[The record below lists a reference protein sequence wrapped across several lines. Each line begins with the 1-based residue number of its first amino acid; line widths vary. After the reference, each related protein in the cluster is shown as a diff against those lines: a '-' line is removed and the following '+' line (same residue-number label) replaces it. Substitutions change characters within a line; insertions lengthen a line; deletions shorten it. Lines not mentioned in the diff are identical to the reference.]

1 MAILGKL
8 FGDPN
13 KKTISKLEE
22 QAENVERFK
31 NEFEK
36 LPLEAFSQ
44 KTEEFKNRLKSG
56 KTVEDILPEAFALAR
71 EAAKRTI
78 NQFPYKTQVMGGL
91 VLHQGR
97 ISEMKT
103 GEGKTLSATMP
114 LYLNALTGKGAH
126 LVTVND
132 YLAKRDTAWMGKIY
146 NLLGV
151 SVGCIQHD
159 EAFLYDPTVK
169 SETEEKVTTQV
180 DIELLRPVTRREA
193 YQADIT
199 YGTNNEFGFDYLRDN
214 MVQSRS
220 QMVQRGLVY
229 AIVDEVDSILID
241 EARTPLIISAPDEE
255 ATDQYYKFAQLVNK
269 LDENQDYNIDEK
281 MRAATLTELGITHV
295 EKALGIENL
304 YAEGGINLVH
314 HIEQSL
320 KAKALFKLDRDYV
333 IKDGEIVIVDEFTG
347 RLMPGRR
354 YSEGLHQAIEAK
366 ENVEVMKE
374 SRTLASITFQ
384 NYFRMFEKLAGMTG
398 TAATEAEEFS
408 KIYGLEVVVIPT
420 NKQLVRIDKTDQIF
434 KTEEAKFN
442 AIVREVKSRNEKGQ
456 PVLIGTISIEK
467 NERLGQLLEME
478 GIAHKMLNAKQHEQE
493 ANIIAQAGKKGA
505 VTVATNM
512 AGRGVDIIL
521 GGNPPSESE
530 ANDVSADG
538 GLLVIGTERHE
549 SRRIDN
555 QLRGRSG
562 RQGDPG
568 ETQFFVSMEDDLM
581 RIFGSD
587 RMKTI
592 MERLGIPDD
601 MPIQNK
607 MISRSLESAQK
618 KVEGNNFDIR
628 KHLVEYDDVINKH
641 REVIYKKRREAL
653 YSEEKE
659 EGCKGEVLKLIESEI
674 EQVVSF
680 HTASEDENAWNIEEI
695 YEVVDTIFPITMEAR
710 VKMEDIH
717 KEAGTKLEDAK
728 SRTHLIKYLISLAH
742 KEYKNLET
750 RVGDEQLMRS
760 LERGIILRVID
771 RLWIDHL
778 SQMEHLRTGIG
789 LRGYG
794 QRDPLIEYKREAYQL
809 FIAMMAS
816 LQSDVAHTI
825 YKIGIAKEIAPSM
838 MQAKQVM
845 QAPSK
850 TMSEQ
855 TQHFT
860 LPMGQSQASNDTFS
874 EQKTQALP
882 GTKVTAGGKLK
893 TVAGEKVGRNDECPC
908 GSGKKY
914 KKCHGV

>member
-8 FGDPN
+8 FGGPN
-13 KKTISKLEE
+13 KKNISNLEAQVE
-22 QAENVERFK
+22 QVEGFRE
-31 NEFEK
+31 EFAK
-36 LPLEAFSQ
+36 IPIEAFSQ
-44 KTEEFKNRLKSG
+44 KSEKFKNELQSG
-56 KTVEDILPEAFALAR
+56 KTLDDILPEAFALAR
-71 EAAKRTI
+71 EAAKRAI

-91 VLHQGR
+91 VLHQGK

-103 GEGKTLSATMP
+103 GEGKTLAATMP
-114 LYLNALTGKGAH
+114 LYLNALAGKGAH

-132 YLAKRDTAWMGKIY
+132 YLSKRDTAWMGRIY
-146 NLLGV
+146 NLLGI
-151 SVGCIQHD
+151 SVGCVQHD
-159 EAFLYDPTVK
+159 EAFLFDPSVK
-169 SETEEKVTTQV
+169 SDVDSKTAIQV
-180 DIELLRPVTRREA
+180 DIELLRPVSRREA

-214 MVQSRS
+214 MVQIRS
-220 QMVQRGLVY
+220 QMVQRELNY

-269 LDENQDYNIDEK
+269 LEEGPDYNIDEK
-281 MRAATLTELGITHV
+281 MRAATLTEQGITSV
-295 EKALGIENL
+295 EKSLGIENL
-304 YAEGGINLVH
+304 YAEGGISLVH

-333 IKDGEIVIVDEFTG
+333 IKEGEIVIVDEFTG

-366 ENVEVMKE
+366 ENVEIKKE
-374 SRTLASITFQ
+374 SKTLASITFQ
-384 NYFRMFEKLAGMTG
+384 NYFRMFKKLAGMTG

-408 KIYGLEVVVIPT
+408 KIYGLEVMVIPT
-420 NKQLVRIDKTDQIF
+420 NKTLIRNDKTDQIF
-434 KTEEAKFN
+434 KTEEAKFK
-442 AIVREVKSRNEKGQ
+442 AIVNEVKQRNEKGQ

-467 NERLGQLLEME
+467 NELLGQLLDME
-478 GIAHKMLNAKQHEQE
+478 GVPHKMLNAKQHEQE
-493 ANIIAQAGKKGA
+493 ANIIAQAGKDGA

-521 GGNPPSESE
+521 GGNPPDETGTE
-530 ANDVSADG
+530 KVLSAG
-538 GLLVIGTERHE
+538 GLFVIGTERHE

-587 RMKTI
+587 RMKGI

-641 REVIYKKRREAL
+641 REVIYKKRHDVLNSEAG
-653 YSEEKE
+653 E
-659 EGCKGEVLKLIESEI
+659 EGYNGEILKMIESEI

-680 HTASEDENAWNIEEI
+680 HTASEDEDIWDIEEI
-695 YEVVDTIFPITMEAR
+695 YEVADTIFPVTMEAR

-717 KEAGTKLEDAK
+717 KEAGTKLEDAE
-728 SRTHLIKYLISLAH
+728 SRTHLIKYLIGLAH

-750 RVGDEQLMRS
+750 RVGDENLMRN
-760 LERGIILRVID
+760 LERVVVLRVID

-794 QRDPLIEYKREAYQL
+794 QRDPLIEYKKEAYQL
-809 FIAMMAS
+809 FTTMMAS
-816 LQSDVAHTI
+816 LQNNVAHTI
-825 YKIGIAKEIAPSM
+825 YKIGLAKEIAPSM
-838 MQAKQVM
+838 MQANQIT

-850 TMSEQ
+850 TMNGQ
-855 TQHFT
+855 HQHFT
-860 LPMGQSQASNDTFS
+860 VPMEQPQAANDTFS
-874 EQKTQALP
+874 QTKPQALP
-882 GTKVTAGGKLK
+882 GTKVTEGGKLK
-893 TVAGEKVGRNDECPC
+893 TIDGEKVGRNDPCPC
-908 GSGKKY
+908 GSGKKF
-914 KKCHGV
+914 KKCHGQ

>member
-1 MAILGKL
+1 MSIIGKL
-8 FGDPN
+8 FGSPN
-13 KKTISKLEE
+13 NKTISNLEA
-22 QAENVERFK
+22 QVEKVEKFK
-31 NEFEK
+31 EEFEK
-36 LPLEAFSQ
+36 LPIEAFSQ
-44 KTEEFKNRLKSG
+44 KTEKFKNELKSG
-56 KTVEDILPEAFALAR
+56 KTLDEILPEAFALAR
-71 EAAKRTI
+71 EAANRTI
-78 NQFPYKTQVMGGL
+78 SQFPYKTQILGGL

-114 LYLNALTGKGAH
+114 LYLNALSGKGAH

-132 YLAKRDTAWMGKIY
+132 YLSKRDTAWMGKIY
-146 NLLGV
+146 NLLGI

-159 EAFLYDPTVK
+159 AAFLYDPSMK
-169 SETEEKVTTQV
+169 SDVEDEDSQEI
-180 DIELLRPVTRREA
+180 DMELLKPVTRREA

-214 MVQSRS
+214 MVQSKS
-220 QMVQRGLVY
+220 QMVQRELSF

-269 LDENQDYNIDEK
+269 LEEGPDYNIDEK
-281 MRAATLTELGITHV
+281 IRAATLTELGITNV
-295 EKALGIENL
+295 EKSLGIENL
-304 YAEGGINLVH
+304 YAEGGVSLVH
-314 HIEQSL
+314 HIEQAL

-333 IKDGEIVIVDEFTG
+333 INDGEIIIVDEFTG
-347 RLMPGRR
+347 RLMAGRR

-366 ENVEVMKE
+366 ENVEVKKE
-374 SRTLASITFQ
+374 SKTLASITFQ
-384 NYFRMFEKLAGMTG
+384 NYFRMFKKLAGMTG
-398 TAATEAEEFS
+398 TAATEAEEFA
-408 KIYGLEVVVIPT
+408 KIYGLEVVVVPT
-420 NKQLVRIDKTDQIF
+420 NKPMVRSDETDQIF
-434 KTEEAKFN
+434 KTEEAKFK
-442 AIVREVKSRNEKGQ
+442 AIVKEVKVRTEKGQ

-467 NERLGQLLEME
+467 NELLGQLLDME

-493 ANIIAQAGKKGA
+493 ANIISQAGKESA

-512 AGRGVDIIL
+512 AGRGVDITL
-521 GGNPPSESE
+521 GGTPQEE
-530 ANDVSADG
+530 DKAKRICGAG
-538 GLLVIGTERHE
+538 GLFVIGTERHE

-587 RMKTI
+587 RMKGI
-592 MERLGIPDD
+592 MEKLGIPDD

-607 MISRSLESAQK
+607 MISRSLETAQK

-628 KHLVEYDDVINKH
+628 KHLVDYDDVINKH

-653 YSEEKE
+653 DSEESKE
-659 EGCKGEVLKLIESEI
+659 GYKGEILKMIELEI

-680 HTASEDENAWNIEEI
+680 HTASEDEDVWDIEEI
-695 YEVVDTIFPITMEAR
+695 YEVVDTMFPVSMEAR

-728 SRTHLIKYLISLAH
+728 SRTHLIKYLVGLAH
-742 KEYKNLET
+742 KEYKNLEE
-750 RVGDEQLMRS
+750 RVDDEYLIRN
-760 LERGIILRVID
+760 LERGVVLRIID

-789 LRGYG
+789 LRVYG
-794 QRDPLIEYKREAYQL
+794 QRDPLIEYKKEACQL
-809 FIAMMAS
+809 FIAMMTS
-816 LQSDVAHTI
+816 LQSNVAHTI
-825 YKIGIAKEIAPSM
+825 YKIGVAKEIAPSM
-838 MQAKQVM
+838 MQANQVT

-850 TMSEQ
+850 TMNNQ
-855 TQHFT
+855 HQHFT
-860 LPMGQSQASNDTFS
+860 MPKEQPQAVNDTFS
-874 EQKTQALP
+874 KSQPQALP
-882 GTKVTAGGKLK
+882 GTKVTDGGKLK
-893 TVAGEKVGRNDECPC
+893 TIDGGKVGRNDPCPC

-914 KKCHGV
+914 KKCHGK